1 MRIPILPLNYRCRLL
16 NKVCLLLSLI
26 HEKIANNSIHLESN
40 PFARKTNQD
49 ANRNPFGR
57 RSEMK
62 TIQKSESFFEKVDAA
77 ESESAPKKSRKKS
90 APLCSCKN
98 ADH

>member
-1 MRIPILPLNYRCRLL
+1 MLPLNYRCRLL
-16 NKVCLLLSLI
+16 NKVCPSLSLI
-26 HEKIANNSIHLESN
+26 HGRLTNDFIHLESN

-57 RSEMK
+57 RSEIK

-77 ESESAPKKSRKKS
+77 ESESAPKKSRKKK
-90 APLCSCKN
+90 CSFMFLEEC
-98 ADH
+98 